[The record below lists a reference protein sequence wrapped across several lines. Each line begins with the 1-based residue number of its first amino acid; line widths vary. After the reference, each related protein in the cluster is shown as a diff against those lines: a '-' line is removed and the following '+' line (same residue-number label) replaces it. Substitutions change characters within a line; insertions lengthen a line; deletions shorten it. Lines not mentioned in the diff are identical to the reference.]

1 MPKCTKIFHCLCG
14 VKKIDTSAT
23 VWREAHTFPD
33 EITTG
38 RDLGWAMLKYLF
50 IILGLLAKGVCS
62 ELIATLTIVVYRM
75 VVQNNGS
82 LIK

>member
-1 MPKCTKIFHCLCG
+1 M
-14 VKKIDTSAT
+14 
-23 VWREAHTFPD
+23 VWREVHTFPD

>member
-14 VKKIDTSAT
+14 VKKIDTSVT

-38 RDLGWAMLKYLF
+38 RDQGWAML
-50 IILGLLAKGVCS
+50 
-62 ELIATLTIVVYRM
+62 
-75 VVQNNGS
+75 
-82 LIK
+82 

>member
-1 MPKCTKIFHCLCG
+1 MDVIKVGQCFN
-14 VKKIDTSAT
+14 
-23 VWREAHTFPD
+23 TF
-33 EITTG
+33 
-38 RDLGWAMLKYLF
+38 F

-62 ELIATLTIVVYRM
+62 ELIATLTIVDYRM

>member
-38 RDLGWAMLKYLF
+38 RDQGNTFF

-62 ELIATLTIVVYRM
+62 ELIATLTIVDYRM

>member
-1 MPKCTKIFHCLCG
+1 MWCKKKLIQVRRCG
-14 VKKIDTSAT
+14 VRCILFQMKYQLDVIK
-23 VWREAHTFPD
+23 VGQCFNTF
-33 EITTG
+33 
-38 RDLGWAMLKYLF
+38 F

-62 ELIATLTIVVYRM
+62 ELIATLTIVDYRM